1 MLPFLVHKIF
11 TFYINGVL
19 KSKFLAPGQK
29 GLAKLHFQQA
39 QERGADIPLSIL
51 EPGVKMRWVV
61 STTPRPIYSRER
73 EEVPVVQEAGWTSEL
88 V

>member
-11 TFYINGVL
+11 TFYINVVL
-19 KSKFLAPGQK
+19 KFIFPAPGPK
-29 GLAKLHFQQA
+29 GPAKLHVQQA
-39 QERGADIPLSIL
+39 QRGGAGIPLSIL
-51 EPGVKMRWVV
+51 EPGVKMRWMV

-73 EEVPVVQEAGWTSEL
+73 EEVPVAQEAGWTSEL